1 MSKAVLGID
10 FGTSTTLVSYRK
22 PGQRPAIIPIGK
34 GEVNT
39 WIPSVAGIADDGTML
54 IGDEVFAENLPETQ
68 LIRSAKTNLFNGD
81 THKKVTLPNGET
93 VSVSI
98 KDIVK
103 ALIRKAIESAKEN
116 EPGLQLDE
124 VLLGCPANWK
134 GPERQRLAEIATE
147 VGVFVQVDSIID
159 EPIAAGVS
167 WLQSL
172 IESGQELPDGRTLV
186 FDYGGGTLDIAVL
199 EVQRPT
205 AGQEPEITVLS
216 ADAQHGAGDKLDSL
230 IAKEIENQIDK
241 SKMERPEELEPLA
254 RRVANDLKHELTFK
268 SSSTVAH
275 KGLPSS
281 VSLTQEKLNE
291 LFEPQL
297 NKAINLAFNTIKAS
311 LLSVQ
316 NAPTARSIRGMT
328 NEELSTG
335 KTTESF
341 TTKGINYIV
350 LAGGMSRIP
359 IVKERLE
366 QWFEGKFQSD
376 TSLSY
381 LEEPVA
387 RGLVSTDLASGL
399 NVHRPGF
406 DFYVEYEKKDEP
418 SHREVIYEA
427 FTPLYLPADTL
438 IKEFGFGHRT
448 DLNPPTKK
456 FGWTATITC
465 WTPSGEQIQMVDQH
479 GIQIRVQVPL
489 KALGKNAFKIFP
501 NGNILIA
508 GKRVAKI
515 RIRRWP
521 QIYGGK
527 AVVLKVER
535 KGWEEWDDPDTYHYN
550 R

>member
-39 WIPSVAGIADDGTML
+39 WIPSVVGITDDGKML

-68 LIRSAKTNLFNGD
+68 LIRSVKTNLFNGD
-81 THKKVTLPNGET
+81 TYKEVTLPNGNTEQ
-93 VSVSI
+93 VPI
-98 KDIVK
+98 EDIVK
-103 ALIRKAIESAKEN
+103 ALIGKAIERAKEN
-116 EPGLQLDE
+116 EPDLQLDE

-134 GPERQRLAEIATE
+134 GPERKRLAEIATE
-147 VGVFVQVDSIID
+147 VGVSVQVDSIID

-205 AGQEPEITVLS
+205 AEQEPEITVL
-216 ADAQHGAGDKLDSL
+216 AANAQHGAGDKLDSL
-230 IAKEIENQIDK
+230 IAKEIEGQIDK

-254 RRVANDLKHELTFK
+254 RRVANDLKHELTSK

-281 VSLTQEKLNE
+281 VSLTREKLNE

-297 NKAINLAFNTIKAS
+297 NKAINLAFYTIKAS
-311 LLSVQ
+311 LLCAQ
-316 NAPTARSIRGMT
+316 DAPTADYIRQMT

-335 KTTESF
+335 KTTTRF
-341 TTKGINYIV
+341 TTKGIDYVV

-359 IVKERLE
+359 AVRERLE
-366 QWFEGKFQSD
+366 RWFEGKIQSD
-376 TSLSY
+376 AALKY

-387 RGLVSTDLASGL
+387 KGLVSTDLASGL

-418 SHREVIYEA
+418 LRREVLYEA
-427 FTPLYLPADTL
+427 FTPLYFSSDVHTL
-438 IKEFGFGHRT
+438 AFGHGHRV
-448 DLNPPTKK
+448 DLNAPTKRS
-456 FGWTATITC
+456 GWTATITC
-465 WTPSGEQIQMVDQH
+465 WTPAGEQIQMVDRDNERVQ
-479 GIQIRVQVPL
+479 VQVPL
-489 KALGKNAFKIFP
+489 KALGGNVFKIYA
-501 NGNILIA
+501 NGNILIR
-508 GKRVAKI
+508 GKKQEKI
-515 RIRRWP
+515 RIHRWP
-521 QIYGGK
+521 QLYGGK

-535 KGWEEWDDPDTYHYN
+535 KGWKKWDDPDIFWVG
-550 R
+550 